1 MISSVGLEHY
11 LDRVGVT
18 GSNPVSPTMRKKIF
32 LIPIITLGIIFIIL
46 GLRWMLVDEPWML
59 DRVANEE
66 RLNMTFEKLFS
77 EEIND
82 TLPGYLKQIYRF
94 FGLWVSIIGLFIL
107 SFSKE
112 KFIENKAFAK
122 NLLICIGTMVFSA
135 QVLAYVYIP
144 SSPFIYLGWG
154 SILLF
159 LVSVFLG
166 LSIFLAS
173 GLRSTNSITAIGASS
188 PALKPAF
195 KTLE

>member
-1 MISSVGLEHY
+1 
-11 LDRVGVT
+11 
-18 GSNPVSPTMRKKIF
+18 MRKKIF

-46 GLRWMLVDEPWML
+46 GLRWMLVNEPWML
-59 DRVANEE
+59 DKVANEE

-94 FGLWVSIIGLFIL
+94 FGLWVSIIGLFII

-154 SILLF
+154 SILLY
-159 LVSVFLG
+159 LVSVLG
-166 LSIFLAS
+166 YRKLS
-173 GLRSTNSITAIGASS
+173 
-188 PALKPAF
+188 
-195 KTLE
+195 